1 MKRMSLPLNILA
13 NQQKSSAS
21 HPQLKLYLTHAAT
34 FPRFTVTADESLY

>member
-21 HPQLKLYLTHAAT
+21 HPQLKLYLTHARSHALL
-34 FPRFTVTADESLY
+34 FTADESLY